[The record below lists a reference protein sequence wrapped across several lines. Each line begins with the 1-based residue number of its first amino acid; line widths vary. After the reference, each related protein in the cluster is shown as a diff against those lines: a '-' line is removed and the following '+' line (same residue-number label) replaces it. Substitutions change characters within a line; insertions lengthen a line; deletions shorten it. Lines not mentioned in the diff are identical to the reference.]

1 MAEARWTTRLSR
13 LALVL
18 ALVAIVV
25 AIVGLT
31 LARYDLIPKIAGFSA
46 FLGGGLIALAAVV
59 VGLIGVI
66 LNWKYPTASRKAAIV
81 ALLLSVPYAG
91 FLASRP
97 MAAGNAPSIH
107 DITTDLANPP
117 AFKRLALRQD
127 NLAGVGTV
135 EAWRTIHA
143 RAYGDL
149 KAVTIAKPVAAVLAD
164 AERIAREQ
172 GWNVAMVDRAAGQ
185 LEATA
190 SVSFIRFKDDVV
202 VRVVPTSDGKASIV
216 DMRSVSRIGVGDL
229 GVNARRIRAFL
240 KALAAA

>member
-18 ALVAIVV
+18 ALVAIVL

-117 AFKRLALRQD
+117 TFKRLALRPD
-127 NLAGVGTV
+127 NLAGVDTV
-135 EAWRTIHA
+135 ETWRAIHA

-149 KAVTIAKPVAAVLAD
+149 KPVTIAKPVAIVLAD
-164 AERIAREQ
+164 AERLAREQ
-172 GWNVAMVDRAAGQ
+172 GWDIAMVDQAAGQ

-190 SVSFIRFKDDVV
+190 SVSFIRFKDDVA
-202 VRVVPTSDGKASIV
+202 VRVVATSDGTASIV
-216 DMRSVSRIGVGDL
+216 DLRSVSRIGVGDL